1 MKVKDIYAM
10 IAIIFATNFKGVI
23 EKDKF
28 DKIAPNWV
36 LKNETEENK
45 KAHELWHKAVKSEYS
60 EIEKDYESLKHL
72 FEMSYYKLINE
83 VDVKLFFEKARYQK
97 PFTELNASH
106 SANMLAL
113 LAAIFKVHTDEKAH
127 NFLGLYLTNYF
138 MESFRALAESLKK
151 DAKSDYYKAL
161 GWFLDDY
168 LKMIK
173 ITLGLKI

>member
-23 EKDKF
+23 QKDKF
-28 DKIAPNWV
+28 GSIAPNWV
-36 LKNETEENK
+36 IMNETQENK
-45 KAHELWHKAVKSEYS
+45 VAHEFWHKAIKSDYT
-60 EIEKDYESLKHL
+60 EIEKDYENLKEF
-72 FEMSYYKLINE
+72 FEISYYKLVSDI
-83 VDVKLFFEKARYQK
+83 DVKMFFDKIRYK
-97 PFTELNASH
+97 RPFDDLNSSH

-113 LAAIFKVHTDEKAH
+113 LAAIFKEHKDEKVH

-138 MESFRALAESLKK
+138 MESFRALAEILKTN
-151 DAKSDYYKAL
+151 AKSDYYKAL

-173 ITLGLKI
+173 TTLGLKI